1 MVPCFNPLNHPILFS
16 SPGRLTPYSA
26 WHEHIPFAMLLID
39 LLRPNLIVELGTHY
53 GDSYC
58 AFCQAVQ
65 ELNLHTRCYAIDTW
79 EGDPH
84 AGRYGPEVLADL
96 RAYHDPLYGSF
107 SSLIK
112 STFEDALRHFSPA
125 TIDLLHIDGYH
136 SYDAVRHDFESW
148 LPKLSSRGVVLLHD
162 INVREDGFV
171 VWMLWDEVKRR
182 YPHFEFLH
190 GHGLGVVAVGTDQPE
205 SVQALLGLSLE
216 DVLRVR
222 QFFFHFAQRLT
233 LKAEQQVLLAA
244 GREGFGREA
253 AQLQATIQEQQN
265 ALAQENEEISRL
277 GMERDESIREAAR
290 LQAKLEALWQQTASI
305 EDTIG
310 WRILDRYRKVRAHSR
325 ILERLHFLLTKP
337 IKRLL
342 QKK

>member
-1 MVPCFNPLNHPILFS
+1 
-16 SPGRLTPYSA
+16 
-26 WHEHIPFAMLLID
+26 
-39 LLRPNLIVELGTHY
+39 
-53 GDSYC
+53 
-58 AFCQAVQ
+58 
-65 ELNLHTRCYAIDTW
+65 
-79 EGDPH
+79 
-84 AGRYGPEVLADL
+84 
-96 RAYHDPLYGSF
+96 
-107 SSLIK
+107 
-112 STFEDALRHFSPA
+112 
-125 TIDLLHIDGYH
+125 
-136 SYDAVRHDFESW
+136 
-148 LPKLSSRGVVLLHD
+148 
-162 INVREDGFV
+162 
-171 VWMLWDEVKRR
+171 
-182 YPHFEFLH
+182 
-190 GHGLGVVAVGTDQPE
+190 
-205 SVQALLGLSLE
+205 LE

-244 GREGFGREA
+244 GREEFGREA